1 MMLQYLDT
9 LDESLFDP
17 GFSPYGPLPEVPE
30 PWVYFTAHNQLAT
43 MCAVPQVSRNALCI
57 LCSIPPS
64 SLVYVAR
71 IVLQRSMEDPADAPA
86 LEVVADAMRRRGV
99 SRKAR
104 KAILQ

>member
-1 MMLQYLDT
+1 MMLQDLFAF
-9 LDESLFDP
+9 DESLFDP
-17 GFSPYGPLPEVPE
+17 GFSPYGPLPEVPDA
-30 PWVYFTAHNQLAT
+30 WRYMADHFRLAT
-43 MCAVPQVSRNALCI
+43 WCAMPQARLNALCI
-57 LCSIPPS
+57 LCSVPPS

-71 IVLQRSMEDPADAPA
+71 TVRNRSIEEPADAPA